1 MAKSDK
7 YLQSIAGLFF
17 DGSDALFEKS
27 FGRQE
32 FIDEFLRPIFNT
44 GSPSIETTRAAGL
57 LDSADPDVIPEFRRS
72 IVAAAR
78 NRSAGAPVPSGFSQ
92 MLDSYEA
99 IDASG
104 KFNSVI
110 EGIDE
115 DVLSSSTIKPEPK
128 PRQPPR
134 KRGTTYRRSN
144 VDFTPFGGSG
154 DFSVTDDFL
163 DDFERKSARSIST
176 DPTLNPRGIR
186 GGADLPGGFRS
197 GPTLGV
203 GASDLDKQV
212 FDLVDELDPSATPL
226 ARTRAERKAAAA
238 AKSGAVQGPAPD
250 MGPKPLGKRMPA
262 KLSKFAKVAGPI
274 GAALMLYDILST
286 YGDVSTSGARQNKK
300 MLEGAGAPMQEL
312 FTASSRNELN
322 ESSALRDIA
331 EAGKVSPTRPSLELQ
346 GILGAQEGMLSDL
359 RQKVKPTMT
368 EAYARA
374 GLL

>member
-1 MAKSDK
+1 MAKSDI
-7 YLQSIAGLFF
+7 YLESVASLFF
-17 DGSDALFEKS
+17 DGSDKLFEKS
-27 FGRQE
+27 FSKRE

-44 GSPSIETTRAAGL
+44 GSPTIETTRAQGL
-57 LDSADPDVIPEFRRS
+57 LDSVDPDIIPEFRRS
-72 IVAAAR
+72 IVAAAK
-78 NRSAGAPVPSGFSQ
+78 NRSAGAPAASGFNQ
-92 MLDSYEA
+92 MLDAYEA

-104 KFNSVI
+104 KFDSI
-110 EGIDE
+110 TDALDDE
-115 DVLSSSTIKPEPK
+115 ILSSPTIKPEPK
-128 PRQPPR
+128 PRKPPR
-134 KRGTTYRRSN
+134 KRGTTYRRSK

-163 DDFERKSARSIST
+163 DDFQRRSARSIST
-176 DPTLNPRGIR
+176 DPTLNPRR
-186 GGADLPGGFRS
+186 GRSGADLPGGFRT
-197 GPTLGV
+197 GPNLGV

-212 FDLVDELDPSATPL
+212 FDLVDELDPAATPL

-238 AKSGAVQGPAPD
+238 AKSGVVQGPAPD

-300 MLEGAGAPMQEL
+300 MLENSGAPMEEL
-312 FTASSRNELN
+312 FTASDRNELR
-322 ESSALRDIA
+322 ESSALRNIA
-331 EAGKVSPTRPSLELQ
+331 EAGKISPTRPSIELQ